1 MIQSLR
7 AKVISFT
14 TNRINAKHISIGM
27 VLLKLALVA
36 ILLVKYLPTASP
48 SDWHVNATF
57 FWFILAGFIAQIV
70 DGALGMAY
78 GVTSSAVLLGYG
90 LPPRLASAAV
100 HSAEVFTTGVSGL
113 SHIKFGNFDKSLFFR
128 LVITGV
134 VSASIGAY
142 MLGSVLDGNYIKPF
156 VSTYLA
162 VLGAII
168 ISKSFRKKIEVKRN
182 VKHAPILAAFGGFF
196 DAIGGGGWGPIVTS

>member
-1 MIQSLR
+1 M
-7 AKVISFT
+7 
-14 TNRINAKHISIGM
+14 
-27 VLLKLALVA
+27 KLFLVG
-36 ILLVKYLPTASP
+36 IVLVKFLPVTSL
-48 SDWHVNATF
+48 SDLHVDATF

-168 ISKSFRKKIEVKRN
+168 ISKSFR
-182 VKHAPILAAFGGFF
+182 
-196 DAIGGGGWGPIVTS
+196 